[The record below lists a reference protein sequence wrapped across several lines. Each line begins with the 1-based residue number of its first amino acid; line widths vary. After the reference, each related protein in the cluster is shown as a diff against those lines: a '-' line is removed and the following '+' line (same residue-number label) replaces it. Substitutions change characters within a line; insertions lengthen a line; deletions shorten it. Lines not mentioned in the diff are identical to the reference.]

1 MTINKADYL
10 EEVLDSHKMK
20 HINDLVETY
29 KNRRNEIKSFLKSEF
44 SGKIYEPF
52 DSGSYKKHTA
62 MNAKFDLDL
71 SDAARMAVSTLSKL
85 DGITISPLALP
96 PLEWIIT

>member
-29 KNRRNEIKSFLKSEF
+29 KNRRNEIKSFP
-44 SGKIYEPF
+44 KI
-52 DSGSYKKHTA
+52 
-62 MNAKFDLDL
+62 
-71 SDAARMAVSTLSKL
+71 R
-85 DGITISPLALP
+85 I
-96 PLEWIIT
+96 